1 MLRGCGHELGSV
13 GKGERHDKCKP
24 ILRRGMEVR
33 SMAKIDE
40 RDEISSVIKKL
51 ALVQKAILNGSGD
64 HAAWCEGAHDVLI
77 ECTDK
82 LGEILSRD
90 HSISDLEE
98 ILKAEDINTG

>member
-1 MLRGCGHELGSV
+1 
-13 GKGERHDKCKP
+13 
-24 ILRRGMEVR
+24 
-33 SMAKIDE
+33 MAKIDE